1 MRALQARERNVE
13 HYERR
18 AMRDEMTVMRR
29 NAADEVDRKRVT
41 MMGTTEKCLGDCCNI
56 DETNE
61 ERGGEKY
68 VTDESET
75 MRKRQ

>member
-1 MRALQARERNVE
+1 
-13 HYERR
+13 
-18 AMRDEMTVMRR
+18 MRR

-61 ERGGEKY
+61 ERGGGKY